1 MYPRNVS
8 FKKVVGAGNAS
19 FENGVS
25 VENDCMKKISYAA
38 ISSLFL
44 STILLLS
51 GCVKDTFQRTY
62 SYTYYKPVYKTTAEV
77 RSNIKSNAPKN
88 IQNPGKIY
96 IRGQFIFLNEVD
108 QGIHVIDNADPSQ
121 PKNIAFIDIPGNM
134 DLAVKG
140 NTLYA
145 DLYTD
150 LVAIDITDPHHVALK
165 KVIEGVF
172 PDRYYGIVFTAD
184 TSEVIASWEKR
195 DTTVTENGRIGL
207 EKNGGIIAYAPGTA
221 QNLFSSSSSSAAASS
236 PYGMGGSMARFALVN
251 NSLYTVGNS
260 DLNVFNISNPV
271 DPVYI
276 TNKNIGWSIET
287 VYPFQNNLFIGSTT
301 GIFIYDI
308 TNPSDPKQLAQFSHF
323 TSCDPVIAD
332 GQNAYATLRT
342 GNRCN
347 GSVNELDV
355 IDISNLSNPVLK
367 KTYDLDN
374 PFGLSKDG
382 DLLFVCDGSNGLK
395 IYNASNPLFLLHI
408 KTFDGID
415 TYDVIANNGIAL
427 VVAKDGLYQYNY
439 SSVNNIYLLSKINIE
454 N

>member
-1 MYPRNVS
+1 M
-8 FKKVVGAGNAS
+8 FLLKKLVRAGNAS
-19 FENGVS
+19 FETVVS
-25 VENDCMKKISYAA
+25 LKNDCMKKIFYTAVSG
-38 ISSLFL
+38 LL
-44 STILLLS
+44 LPTIILLS
-51 GCVKDTFQRTY
+51 GCVKDTVQKTY

-88 IQNPGKIY
+88 IENPGKIY
-96 IRGQFIFLNEVD
+96 IRGQFIFLNEID
-108 QGIHVIDNADPSQ
+108 QGIHVIDDSNPSM

-150 LVAIDITDPHHVALK
+150 LVAIDISDPHHVVLK

-172 PDRYYGIVFTAD
+172 PDRYYGIVFNPD
-184 TSEVIASWEKR
+184 SSQVIASWEQR
-195 DTTVTENGRIGL
+195 DTTVTEQGRISL
-207 EKNGGIIAYAPGTA
+207 EKNTGILAYAPGA
-221 QNLFSSSSSSAAASS
+221 SSQLWYSSSSSSAAASS

-251 NSLYTVGNS
+251 NSLYTVGSS
-260 DLNVFNISNPV
+260 DLTVFNISNPV
-271 DPVYI
+271 DPIYI

-308 TNPSDPKQLAQFSHF
+308 TNPSDPKQLGQFSHF

-342 GNRCN
+342 GNFCN
-347 GSVNELDV
+347 GNVNELDV
-355 IDISNLSNPVLK
+355 IDINNLSHPVLK
-367 KTYDLDN
+367 KTYSLGN

-382 DLLFVCDGSNGLK
+382 NLLFVCDGSNGLRV
-395 IYNASNPLFLLHI
+395 YNASDPLSLQLI
-408 KTFDGID
+408 KTIGGID
-415 TYDVIANNGIAL
+415 TYDVIAYNGIAL
-427 VVAKDGLYQYNY
+427 VVAKNGLYQYNY
-439 SSVNNIYLLSKINIE
+439 SLANNIYLLSKIDIE